1 LIRVSRVSQLAS
13 VWLLAWSTLAAQSA
27 TSTRITVLVPHADA
41 RLEVDGRVVAGK
53 GTTRTVTTPAWPRG
67 TDVTVTITAQWDPN
81 DYTKVIRTRTVTL
94 RAGDAGRVDL
104 TREDPA
110 DRVVVRYVPTPDDIA
125 GAMVRLAG
133 VTSNDVVFEPG
144 CGDARITIE
153 AVRAGARRGVCVDID
168 PARVKEARANVK
180 KAGFADRIEIRQ
192 GDALDIPDLASASVV
207 FLYMGDHFNMLM
219 RPILWKQLK
228 VGARVVSHRFTMGD
242 WKPDNTV
249 VTVSAEGGQN
259 DLHIWTI
266 TETVKRRA
274 AQDAARAVGRQMIGP
289 PAAGKLRIRRR
300 RSPCIL
306 VWL

>member
-1 LIRVSRVSQLAS
+1 MIRVFRISPLAL
-13 VWLLAWSTLAAQSA
+13 VWLLAWTSTLAAQSA
-27 TSTRITVLVPHADA
+27 STPTRITVLVPQADA
-41 RLEVDGRVVAGK
+41 RLEVDGRAVAGK
-53 GTTRTVTTPAWPRG
+53 GTTRTVTAPARPRG
-67 TDVTVTITAQWDPN
+67 TEVTVTITAQWDPN

-94 RAGDAGRVDL
+94 RAGEAGRVDL
-104 TREDPA
+104 TQEDPA

-133 VTSNDVVFEPG
+133 VTANDVVFEPG

-153 AVRAGARRGVCVDID
+153 AVRAGARRAVCVDID
-168 PARVKEARANVK
+168 PARVEEARANVK

-266 TETVKRRA
+266 TEAVKKRV
-274 AQDAARAVGRQMIGP
+274 AQDAKP
-289 PAAGKLRIRRR
+289 E
-300 RSPCIL
+300 
-306 VWL
+306 